1 MQIEQQFELSTSPQ
15 AAWPAFQDIE
25 LLVSCLP
32 GASLT
37 GPAVD
42 GVWPLRFDVK
52 LGPIAAAF
60 AGSGRITFD
69 DAARS
74 GRFEGSAA
82 DQRTQSRVKGAAD
95 FALSEGGAGTV
106 VQVKVDYALTGS
118 LAQFS
123 RGGIVRE
130 LAGALTAQFA
140 ANLAQGLAHPAR
152 LGTASTGSESGSTLS
167 PDSADSVDTSAQR
180 GQATASRSTGG
191 PASTAH
197 SLSATGLIALALRR
211 RWQQLLAWLVRPFSK
226 RTP

>member
-1 MQIEQQFELSTSPQ
+1 MQIEQQFELSTSPP
-15 AAWPAFQDIE
+15 ATWPAFQDIE

-60 AGSGRITFD
+60 AGSGRVTLD
-69 DAARS
+69 DATHS

-95 FALSEGGAGTV
+95 FALTAGGAGTV

-140 ANLAQGLAHPAR
+140 ANLAQRLTPPAR
-152 LGTASTGSESGSTLS
+152 PDSAESVDTPAQRVPITASKSTGS
-167 PDSADSVDTSAQR
+167 P
-180 GQATASRSTGG
+180 
-191 PASTAH
+191 PSTAN

-211 RWQQLLAWLVRPFSK
+211 RWQQLLAWLVRPFNK